1 MVVTVADGSGRAT
14 SAENG
19 GARGYSARVGTA
31 TSTPL
36 VTMDRAHAAR
46 DIAAELGLD
55 LLVVTP
61 GSDLRYL
68 SGYNAHAM
76 ERLTALAVPRTG
88 EPFLVVP
95 RLEAP
100 MVDAGPAGILGLE
113 VLAWDETDDPFALLA
128 RTATARLGRPPV
140 RVAVGARTWAEHA
153 LGVQHALPGSAL
165 ELASPVVDRLR
176 MVKSA
181 AEIDEL
187 AAAGAAIDRV
197 HARMAEWLRVG
208 RTEAEVGA
216 DIAAAILEEGHVG
229 VDFTIVGSGPN
240 GASPH
245 HELSGRTV
253 QAGDLVVVD
262 IGGETATGY
271 RSDCTRTYV
280 VGGAAA
286 PEVAEWYGVLQAAQA
301 AATAAVRPGVPAE
314 RIDAVAREVITDAGW
329 AEHFLHRTGH
339 GIGLDTH
346 EAPYIV
352 AGNDLPLVPGM
363 AFSVEPGIYLAGRC
377 GARIEDI
384 VVCTEDGVRTLN
396 DGPRELVELPG

>member
-1 MVVTVADGSGRAT
+1 MPSP
-14 SAENG
+14 
-19 GARGYSARVGTA
+19 TA
-31 TSTPL
+31 APDASVPL
-36 VTMDRAHAAR
+36 VTLDRVHAAR
-46 DIAAELGLD
+46 AVAAETGVD

-68 SGYNAHAM
+68 CGYDAHAM
-76 ERLTALAVPRTG
+76 ERLTALAVPRQG

-100 MVDAGPAGILGLE
+100 MVDASPAGGLGLE
-113 VLAWDETDDPFALLA
+113 VLAWDETDDPFALLG
-128 RTATARLGRPPV
+128 RTATARLGAAPA
-140 RVAVGARTWAEHA
+140 RVAVGDRTWALHA
-153 LGVQHALPGSAL
+153 LGVAGALPGAAL

-176 MVKSA
+176 MVKTP
-181 AEIDEL
+181 AEVAEL

-197 HARMAEWLRVG
+197 HARMGEWLRVG

-216 DIAAAILEEGHVG
+216 DIAAAILAEGHVS

-245 HELSGRTV
+245 HELSDRVV
-253 QAGDLVVVD
+253 QEGDVVVVD

-271 RSDCTRTYV
+271 RSDCTRTYA
-280 VGGAAA
+280 VGRAPGA
-286 PEVAEWYGVLQAAQA
+286 EVAEWYAVLQEAQRA
-301 AATAAVRPGVPAE
+301 STAAVRPGVTAE
-314 RIDAVAREVITDAGW
+314 AVDAAARDVIAAAGW
-329 AEHFLHRTGH
+329 GEYFIHRTGH

-352 AGNDLPLVPGM
+352 AGNDLPLEPGM
-363 AFSVEPGIYLAGRC
+363 AFSVEPGIYLPGRC

-384 VVCTEDGVRTLN
+384 VVCTDDGVTVLN
-396 DGPRELVELPG
+396 EGPRELVVLPG

>member
-1 MVVTVADGSGRAT
+1 MPSPTDAPTVVA
-14 SAENG
+14 
-19 GARGYSARVGTA
+19 
-31 TSTPL
+31 PL
-36 VTMDRAHAAR
+36 VTIDRVLAAR
-46 DIAAELGLD
+46 QVAAETGVD

-68 SGYNAHAM
+68 CGYSAHAM
-76 ERLTALAVPRTG
+76 ERLTALAVPRQG

-100 MVDAGPAGILGLE
+100 MVDVSPAGGLGLE

-128 RTATARLGRPPV
+128 QAATGRLGAAPA
-140 RVAVGARTWAEHA
+140 RVAVGDRTWALHA
-153 LGVQHALPGSAL
+153 LGVVGAQPGAAL

-176 MVKSA
+176 MVKTP
-181 AEIDEL
+181 AEVAEL
-187 AAAGAAIDRV
+187 ATAGAAIDRV
-197 HARMAEWLRVG
+197 HARMGEWLRVG

-216 DIAAAILEEGHVG
+216 DIAAAILAEGHVS

-245 HELSGRTV
+245 HELSGRV
-253 QAGDLVVVD
+253 VEEGDVVVVD

-271 RSDCTRTYV
+271 RSDCTRTYA
-280 VGGAAA
+280 VGRAPGAD
-286 PEVAEWYGVLQAAQA
+286 VAEWYAVLQEAQRA
-301 AATAAVRPGVPAE
+301 STAAVRPGVTCE
-314 RIDAVAREVITDAGW
+314 QVDAAARDVIAAAGW
-329 AEHFLHRTGH
+329 GEHFIHRTGH

-352 AGNDLPLVPGM
+352 AGNDLPLEPGM
-363 AFSVEPGIYLAGRC
+363 AFSVEPGIYLPGRC

-384 VVCTEDGVRTLN
+384 VVCTDDGVTALN
-396 DGPRELVELPG
+396 EGPRELVVLPG

>member
-1 MVVTVADGSGRAT
+1 VSVPTAAPT
-14 SAENG
+14 ASA
-19 GARGYSARVGTA
+19 
-31 TSTPL
+31 PL
-36 VTMDRAHAAR
+36 VTLDRVHAAR
-46 DIAAELGLD
+46 EVAAETGVD

-68 SGYNAHAM
+68 CGYHAHAM
-76 ERLTALAVPRTG
+76 ERLTALAVPRQG

-100 MVDAGPAGILGLE
+100 MVEASPAGRLGLE
-113 VLAWDETDDPFALLA
+113 VLAWDETDDPFALLGRA
-128 RTATARLGRPPV
+128 ATARLGAAPA
-140 RVAVGARTWAEHA
+140 RVAVGERTWALHA
-153 LGVQHALPGSAL
+153 LGVAGALPGAAL

-176 MVKSA
+176 MVKTP
-181 AEIDEL
+181 AEVAEL

-197 HARMAEWLRVG
+197 HARMGEWLRVG

-216 DIAAAILEEGHVG
+216 DVAAAILAEGHVS

-245 HELSGRTV
+245 HEVSDRVV
-253 QAGDLVVVD
+253 QDGDVVVVD

-271 RSDCTRTYV
+271 RSDCTRTYA
-280 VGGAAA
+280 VGRAPG
-286 PEVAEWYGVLQAAQA
+286 PEVTEWYAVLQEAQRA
-301 AATAAVRPGVPAE
+301 STAAVRPGVTAE
-314 RIDAVAREVITDAGW
+314 QVDAAARDVIAAAGW
-329 AEHFLHRTGH
+329 GEYFIHRTGH

-352 AGNDLPLVPGM
+352 AGNDLPLAPGM
-363 AFSVEPGIYLAGRC
+363 AFSVEPGIYLPGRC

-384 VVCTEDGVRTLN
+384 VVCTPDGVTALN
-396 DGPRELVELPG
+396 EGPRELVVLPA

>member
-1 MVVTVADGSGRAT
+1 MSSPSAAPKAVA
-14 SAENG
+14 
-19 GARGYSARVGTA
+19 
-31 TSTPL
+31 PL
-36 VTMDRAHAAR
+36 VTLDRVLAAR
-46 DIAAELGLD
+46 EVAAGTGVD

-68 SGYNAHAM
+68 SGYDAHAM
-76 ERLTALAVPRTG
+76 ERLTALAVPRRG

-100 MVDAGPAGILGLE
+100 MVEASPAGALDLQ

-128 RTATARLGRPPV
+128 RTATARLGTAPA
-140 RVAVGARTWAEHA
+140 RVAVGERTWALHA
-153 LGVQHALPGSAL
+153 LGVVGALSGAAL

-176 MVKSA
+176 MVKTP
-181 AEIDEL
+181 AEVAEL

-197 HARMAEWLRVG
+197 HARMGEWLRVG

-216 DIAAAILEEGHVG
+216 DIAAAILTEGHVS

-245 HELSGRTV
+245 HELSDRV
-253 QAGDLVVVD
+253 VEDGDVVVVD

-271 RSDCTRTYV
+271 RSDCTRTYA
-280 VGGAAA
+280 VGRAPGAD
-286 PEVAEWYGVLQAAQA
+286 VAEWYAVLQEAQRA
-301 AATAAVRPGVPAE
+301 STAAVRPGVTAE
-314 RIDAVAREVITDAGW
+314 AVDAAARDVIAAAGW
-329 AEHFLHRTGH
+329 GEYFIHRTGH

-352 AGNDLPLVPGM
+352 AGNDLPLEPGM
-363 AFSVEPGIYLAGRC
+363 AFSVEPGIYLPGRC

-384 VVCTEDGVRTLN
+384 VVCTDDGVTALN
-396 DGPRELVELPG
+396 EGPRELVVLPG

>member
-1 MVVTVADGSGRAT
+1 VVTSADGSGPGTGEVNAVL
-14 SAENG
+14 A
-19 GARGYSARVGTA
+19 GYSSRVVTDSA
-31 TSTPL
+31 PAAL
-36 VTMDRAHAAR
+36 VTIDRVHAAR
-46 DIAAELGLD
+46 DIAADTGVD
-55 LLVVTP
+55 LLVLTP

-68 SGYNAHAM
+68 CGYSAHAM
-76 ERLTALAVPRTG
+76 ERLTALVVPRQG
-88 EPFLVVP
+88 EPFLIVP

-100 MVDAGPAGILGLE
+100 MVDASPAGGLGLE
-113 VLAWDETDDPFALLA
+113 LLAWDETDDAFALLA
-128 RTATARLGRPPV
+128 RTATARLGAAPT
-140 RVAVGARTWAEHA
+140 RVAVGARSWAEHA
-153 LGVQHALPGSAL
+153 LGVQRALPGSAL

-181 AEIDEL
+181 AEVEEL
-187 AAAGAAIDRV
+187 ALAGAAIDRV
-197 HARMAEWLRVG
+197 HARMADWLRVG

-216 DIAAAILEEGHVG
+216 DIAAAILEEGHTG

-253 QAGDLVVVD
+253 QAGDVVVVD

-280 VGGAAA
+280 VGGPA
-286 PEVAEWYGVLQAAQA
+286 PSDVTEWYAVLQAAQEA
-301 AATAAVRPGVPAE
+301 STAAVRPGVTAE
-314 RIDAVAREVITDAGW
+314 DIDAAARRVIDDAGW
-329 AEHFLHRTGH
+329 GEHFIHRTGH

-384 VVCTEDGVRTLN
+384 VVCTDDGVRNLN
-396 DGPRELVELPG
+396 GGPRELVELPG

>member
-1 MVVTVADGSGRAT
+1 MGSASEPSRTG
-14 SAENG
+14 
-19 GARGYSARVGTA
+19 
-31 TSTPL
+31 PL
-36 VTMDRAHAAR
+36 VTVERVHAAR
-46 DIAAELGLD
+46 ELAAGAGTD
-55 LLVVTP
+55 LLVLTP

-68 SGYNAHAM
+68 TGYHAHAM
-76 ERLTALAVPRTG
+76 ERLTALAVPARG

-100 MVDAGPAGILGLE
+100 MVEVSPAGALGLD

-128 RTATARLGRPPV
+128 GAATARLGSVPS

-153 LGVQHALPGSAL
+153 LGVQRALPGSAL
-165 ELASPVVDRLR
+165 ELAGPVLDRLR

-181 AEIDEL
+181 AEIEEL
-187 AAAGAAIDRV
+187 ALAGAAIDRV
-197 HARMAEWLRVG
+197 HARMAAFLTVG
-208 RTEAEVGA
+208 RTEAAVGA

-253 QAGDLVVVD
+253 QAGDVVVID

-280 VGGAAA
+280 VGGSA
-286 PEVAEWYGVLQAAQA
+286 PAEVAEWYGVLHAAQQAAV
-301 AATAAVRPGVPAE
+301 AAVRPGVTAE
-314 RIDAVAREVITDAGW
+314 QVDAAARQVIADAGW
-329 AEHFLHRTGH
+329 GEHFIHRTGH
-339 GIGLDTH
+339 GIGLDSH

-363 AFSVEPGIYLAGRC
+363 VFSVEPGIYLAGRC

-384 VVCTEDGVRTLN
+384 VVCTEDGARSLN
-396 DGPRELVELPG
+396 VGPRELVELPG

>member
-1 MVVTVADGSGRAT
+1 MPSPTASG
-14 SAENG
+14 
-19 GARGYSARVGTA
+19 
-31 TSTPL
+31 PL
-36 VTMDRAHAAR
+36 VTLDRVHAAR
-46 DIAAELGLD
+46 EVAAETGVD

-68 SGYNAHAM
+68 CGYDAHAM
-76 ERLTALAVPRTG
+76 ERLTALAVPRQG

-100 MVDAGPAGILGLE
+100 MVDAGPAGGLGLE

-128 RTATARLGRPPV
+128 RAATDRLGAAPARL
-140 RVAVGARTWAEHA
+140 AVGDRTWALHA
-153 LGVQHALPGSAL
+153 LGVAGALPGTAL
-165 ELASPVVDRLR
+165 ELASPVLDRLR
-176 MVKSA
+176 MVKTA
-181 AEIDEL
+181 AEVAEL
-187 AAAGAAIDRV
+187 ATAGAAIDRV
-197 HARMAEWLRVG
+197 HARMGEWLRVG

-216 DIAAAILEEGHVG
+216 DIAAAILAEGHVS

-245 HELSGRTV
+245 HELSDRVV
-253 QAGDLVVVD
+253 QDGDVVVVD

-271 RSDCTRTYV
+271 RSDCTRTYA
-280 VGGAAA
+280 VGRAPGA
-286 PEVAEWYGVLQAAQA
+286 EVAEWYAVLQEAQRA
-301 AATAAVRPGVPAE
+301 STAAVRPGVTAE
-314 RIDAVAREVITDAGW
+314 QVDAAARVVISAAGW
-329 AEHFLHRTGH
+329 GEYFIHRTGH

-363 AFSVEPGIYLAGRC
+363 AFSVEPGIYLPGRC

-384 VVCTEDGVRTLN
+384 VVCTDDGVTALN
-396 DGPRELVELPG
+396 EGPRELVVLPG

>member
-1 MVVTVADGSGRAT
+1 VATDVVPSEKLVSVD
-14 SAENG
+14 
-19 GARGYSARVGTA
+19 RV
-31 TSTPL
+31 
-36 VTMDRAHAAR
+36 HAAR
-46 DIAAELGLD
+46 DVAGELGLD
-55 LLVVTP
+55 LLVFTP

-68 SGYNAHAM
+68 CGYSAHAM
-76 ERLTALAVPRTG
+76 ERLTALVVPARG

-100 MVDAGPAGILGLE
+100 MVDASPAGALGLH
-113 VLAWDETDDPFALLA
+113 VQAWDETDDAFAVLA
-128 RTATARLGRPPV
+128 GEATGRLGTTPSRSG
-140 RVAVGARTWAEHA
+140 VGNRTWAEHA
-153 LGVQHALPGSAL
+153 LGVQRALPGAAL
-165 ELASPVVDRLR
+165 ELAAPVVDRLR

-181 AEIDEL
+181 AEVEEL

-197 HARMAEWLRVG
+197 HARMASILRVG

-245 HELSGRTV
+245 HDVSARVVE
-253 QAGDLVVVD
+253 AGDVVVVD

-271 RSDCTRTYV
+271 RSDCTRTYA
-280 VGGAAA
+280 VGQA
-286 PEVAEWYGVLQAAQA
+286 PRADVAEWYGVLQQAQA
-301 AATAAVRPGVPAE
+301 AAVAAVRPGVPAE
-314 RIDAVAREVITDAGW
+314 EIDAVARRVITDGGYG
-329 AEHFLHRTGH
+329 EHFIHRTGH

-352 AGNDLPLVPGM
+352 EGNDLPLAAGM
-363 AFSVEPGIYLAGRC
+363 AFSVEPGIYLPGRC

-384 VVCTEDGVRTLN
+384 VVCTEDGVRNLN
-396 DGPRELVELPG
+396 GGPRELVVLPG